1 MNLLSRT
8 LMILPLLALA
18 ATSHADDCGNALDF
32 EGRKLHSNES
42 INLCQAFKGKTLL
55 VVNTASE
62 CGFTPQFEG
71 LEALYQKYKD
81 KNFAIVGFPSDDFNQ
96 EHADEKETAS
106 VCYLNYGVTFPMMS
120 TSSVK
125 GQNANAFFKAL
136 IAASGKSPSW
146 NFNKYLVSPDFSSV
160 QHFGSRVKPLD
171 SKLEQAV
178 AKLVEESS

>member
-1 MNLLSRT
+1 MNALTRT
-8 LMILPLLALA
+8 LIILPLLALA
-18 ATSHADDCGNALDF
+18 AASHAECGNALDF

-42 INLCQAFKGKTLL
+42 INLCEAFEGKTLL

-62 CGFTPQFEG
+62 CGFTPQFKG

-81 KNFAIVGFPSDDFNQ
+81 QNFAIVGFPSDDFNQ

-125 GQNANAFFKAL
+125 GKNANAFFKAL
-136 IAASGKSPSW
+136 IAASGEAPSW
-146 NFNKYLVSPDFSSV
+146 NFNKYLVSPDFSAV
-160 QHFGSRVKPLD
+160 QHFGSRVTPLD